1 MIVTA
6 RIRDFKKSVSGNW
19 NRLFFPFGKRG
30 RTNPLLTRGF
40 AFSCGKQGGLH
51 VTDEIIIIATDN
63 AMTVEELKETVCY
76 VNRNELRQEEILSD
90 NVYRFCRSDGNVEII

>member
-1 MIVTA
+1 MAVYKDGDKWRVIY
-6 RIRDFKKSVSGNW
+6 RY
-19 NRLFFPFGKRG
+19 
-30 RTNPLLTRGF
+30 
-40 AFSCGKQGGLH
+40 
-51 VTDEIIIIATDN
+51 EIIIIATDN